1 MINHLS
7 KITIILTAIIMVLL
21 VSCNHNNDK
30 FSIGY
35 GASDHDYGK
44 DIHLIYGDTIERISD
59 PYHPDAIYKCTG
71 KYFYYHKGDSVVE
84 RFIQSQTYLYGTII
98 GEHICDCTRDNTF
111 LLADQQPLD
120 SVLGEYI
127 RFYHEDGSPN
137 YYSRREYD
145 TIGNYTEKRKM
156 IEDSPIHLYWILNTK
171 TADVYGPYSFDDY
184 IRIKKEL
191 GVPETLKLKC
201 EKQ

>member
-1 MINHLS
+1 MKNHLS
-7 KITIILTAIIMVLL
+7 KITIIITAIIMVLL

-44 DIHLIYGDTIERISD
+44 NIHLIYGDTTELISD

-71 KYFYYHKGDSVVE
+71 KYFYYHEGDSVAA

-120 SVLGEYI
+120 SILGEYI

-184 IRIKKEL
+184 LRIKKEL
-191 GVPETLKLKC
+191 GVPETLKLKR